1 MKNTLF
7 TNKLFTRKLFKTKL
21 LKVFGLALLLGAG
34 ACSLQSCDND
44 DDHDEFIIDP
54 YFGANAIVTVKTD
67 STSGLCYLQLNDS
80 VRLLPTGMK
89 ESPFGNKEVRALA
102 LIRFTG
108 ENADK
113 NYPCVFVD
121 RLDSIRTKM
130 MSPVVEDMEKVY
142 GNDPLEIV
150 NDWTTVSED
159 GYLTLR
165 FRTYFGG
172 MTPHTLRLVR
182 TGDNTVTLYHDANGD
197 VRGAVG
203 DGIIAFRLNDLP
215 DTEGKYKEFTLK
227 WTSFAGEKRVTFK
240 YKTRK

>member
-1 MKNTLF
+1 MTFTAFTRQRKDKTMK
-7 TNKLFTRKLFKTKL
+7 NKLFRFLS
-21 LKVFGLALLLGAG
+21 LALLLVTG

-44 DDHDEFIIDP
+44 DDNDELIIDP

-80 VRLLPTGMK
+80 VRLLPTYMK
-89 ESPFGNKEVRALA
+89 QSPFGNKEVRALA
-102 LIRFTG
+102 MVRYTG

-113 NYPCVFVD
+113 NYPCVYVD

-130 MSPVVEDMEKVY
+130 MSPAVDNMDKVY

-150 NDWTTVSED
+150 KDWSTVCED

-165 FRTYFGG
+165 FRTYFSGAA
-172 MTPHTLRLVR
+172 THTLRLVR
-182 TGDNTVTLYHDANGD
+182 TGDNTVTLYHDANND
-197 VRGAVG
+197 VQGRVG
-203 DGIIAFRLNDLP
+203 DGLIAFRLNDLP
-215 DTEGKYKEFTLK
+215 DTEGKYKDITLK
-227 WTSFAGEKRVTFK
+227 WTSFAGEKSVTFK